1 MSLDAPS
8 VPRAQ
13 FSAADLALLREYP
26 NVPIVDGSSIDNW
39 KKCRRQAWFVNQP
52 PFGRGL
58 RPMQAALPLEFGI
71 IFHSSLDLVY
81 CERPAQ
87 YEHAPTNFRK
97 LFNARIAQI
106 KRRKHDPLKA
116 QMGQLEEARDLG
128 IAMLEEWAHWA
139 PPRDDF
145 EVVATEAPMLVPI
158 VNTTGEDVPG
168 PRINRAVQI
177 IYEPGEVIA
186 LYYMRLDGLV
196 RDNRDWL
203 WLREYKTTGRWW
215 PGYYLD
221 INSQVSRYCWGIKQ
235 RLGEAPHGV
244 LMDFFLKQAVNDPP
258 ILKKTGLPTTSM
270 AKLGYVTAERYAKAA
285 GDFITFGPMREVYD
299 TLLDRERESG
309 HPTLRRV
316 LVERTP
322 YAIEEAGRRLSRE
335 VVKMLNSLG
344 DLDITDDQFKCGMCP
359 VQKLCR
365 VMEDGDDAW
374 EEMAEALYE
383 VGTPMWEQDLEA
395 SK

>member
-13 FSAADLALLREYP
+13 FSAADLALLREHP
-26 NVPIVDGSSIDNW
+26 GVPIVDGSSIDNW

-71 IFHSSLDLVY
+71 IFHSALDLVY

-106 KRRKHDPLKA
+106 KRRKHDPLAA

-128 IAMLEEWAHWA
+128 IAMLTEWSQWA

-158 VNTTGEDVPG
+158 YRPG
-168 PRINRAVQI
+168 D
-177 IYEPGEVIA
+177 EVHRHWAPVA

-196 RDNRDWL
+196 RDNKGRL
-203 WLREYKTTGRWW
+203 WLREYKTAGRWW

-221 INSQVSRYCWGIKQ
+221 INSQVSRYCYGIKQ

-270 AKLGYVTAERYAKAA
+270 AKLGYVTFQRYQEAILQSGRTPTKEHM
-285 GDFITFGPMREVYD
+285 DVLD
-299 TLLDRERESG
+299 TLLDRSRESG

-322 YAIEEAGRRLSRE
+322 YAIDEAGRRLSRE

-344 DLDITDDQFKCGMCP
+344 DLDISDDQFKCGICP

-374 EEMAEALYE
+374 ESMAEALYE